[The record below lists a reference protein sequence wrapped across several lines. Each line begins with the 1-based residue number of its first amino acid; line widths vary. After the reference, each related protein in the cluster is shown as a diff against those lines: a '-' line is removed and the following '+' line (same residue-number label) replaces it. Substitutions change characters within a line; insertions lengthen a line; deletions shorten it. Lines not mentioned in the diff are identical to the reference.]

1 MSSGDWALVAFIA
14 VLVIT
19 SAVLAAA
26 ETVITRINKVRAY
39 RLQEEGR
46 RGAASLVKLADDP
59 PPYLNVVLLLMLLT
73 HLASTTIATIVA
85 IRSIGHLGEWVA
97 TVAMTVILFVFAEVV
112 PKTYAVLH
120 TDQVALWLAP
130 LSVWLTRVFGPLA
143 IVLVKVA
150 NVIMPGKGLPKGP
163 FVTEEEIKALAD
175 VASEESE
182 IEEEEKELIHSIFEF
197 GDTIVREVMVPRPD
211 MVVAPV
217 TASLTDVLDLIL
229 KRGYSRIPVYKDELD
244 NVVGVVYAKDLLR
257 HLHAGKASVP
267 LEKIMR
273 EPYFVPETK
282 KVSELLREM
291 QQRRVHIAIVLDEYG
306 SVAGLVTIEDLLE
319 EIVGEIADEYDREE
333 QQLEKID
340 DDTYRVNGRV
350 PIDEVNELLDV
361 ELPQEEWDTVAGLM
375 YGLLGEVPT
384 QGQTVNY
391 DNLTF
396 SADKVQGR
404 RIQKVL
410 ISRKR
415 TGREEAPVESR

>member
-1 MSSGDWALVAFIA
+1 
-14 VLVIT
+14 
-19 SAVLAAA
+19 
-26 ETVITRINKVRAY
+26 
-39 RLQEEGR
+39 
-46 RGAASLVKLADDP
+46 
-59 PPYLNVVLLLMLLT
+59 
-73 HLASTTIATIVA
+73 VA
-85 IRSIGHLGEWVA
+85 IRAIGHLGEWVA
-97 TVAMTVILFVFAEVV
+97 TVGMTVILFVFAEVV

-120 TDQVALWLAP
+120 TDRVALWLAP
-130 LSVWLTRVFGPLA
+130 LCVWLARVFGPVA
-143 IVLVKVA
+143 ILLVKVA

-163 FVTEEEIKALAD
+163 FVTEEEIKALAE

-197 GDTIVREVMVPRPD
+197 GDTLVREVMVPRPD

-217 TASLTDVLDLIL
+217 TASLNDVLDLIL
-229 KRGYSRIPVYKDELD
+229 KRGYSRIPVYKGELD
-244 NVVGVVYAKDLLR
+244 NIVGVVYAKDLLR
-257 HLHAGKASVP
+257 HLHAGKANVP
-267 LEKIMR
+267 IEKIMR

-333 QQLEKID
+333 QQFEKID
-340 DDTYRVNGRV
+340 DNTYRVNGRV

-361 ELPQEEWDTVAGLM
+361 ELPKDEWDTVAGLM

-384 QGQTVNY
+384 QGQAVDF

-410 ISRKR
+410 ISRKPAA
-415 TGREEAPVESR
+415 REEPVESR